1 MKSTLIEEKGIVN
14 RDLLYDFSGRSRKP
28 QMALA
33 KEFGLTDYPAP
44 AGGCLLTEPNYSFRL
59 RELLDH
65 DADPSLEDLA
75 LLRLGRHFRMSESCK
90 IIVGR
95 NKDENEA
102 MIALDNGKST
112 SLRVES
118 HASPIVVVR
127 GKATEEI
134 ILTAASLCA
143 RYSDARDL
151 DEINVKVVD
160 GSRVFRLSV
169 FPAGED
175 LIEQYKIEKKDRKK
189 ALIRV

>member
-1 MKSTLIEEKGIVN
+1 M
-14 RDLLYDFSGRSRKP
+14 
-28 QMALA
+28 
-33 KEFGLTDYPAP
+33 
-44 AGGCLLTEPNYSFRL
+44 TEPNYSFRL

-65 DADPSLEDLA
+65 DADPSLTNLA
-75 LLRLGRHFRMSESCK
+75 LLDLADISRVSHECK

-95 NKDENEA
+95 NRDENEA
-102 MIALDNGKST
+102 MIALDSGKST

-160 GSRVFRLSV
+160 GSRVFSLSV
-169 FPAGED
+169 SPGRRRS
-175 LIEQYKIEKKDRKK
+175 Y
-189 ALIRV
+189 